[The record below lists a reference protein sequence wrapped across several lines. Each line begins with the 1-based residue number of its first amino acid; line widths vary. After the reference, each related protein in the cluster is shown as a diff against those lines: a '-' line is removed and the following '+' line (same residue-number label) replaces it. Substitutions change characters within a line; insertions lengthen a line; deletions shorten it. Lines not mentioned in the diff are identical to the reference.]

1 MNEGCEEIACEFIQM
16 AHRRVRDMEAS
27 SHQPL
32 ELPSLEN
39 FSDMLGEQALSSTRL
54 GENWRNRVYE
64 VEFASGRVA
73 IAKQLVVATDEMLQR
88 QYNQHAELARLPIAK
103 LRLPRAL
110 AILPSKRTYLM
121 DRAPGQTIE
130 TLVERGTHKE
140 LLGACAL
147 AGEILAQMQLSQVE
161 RSCPLPVEALARDF
175 ATAPWR
181 LTARQQQT
189 LASAFE
195 KLAPSLVDIGP
206 IYYDFKPANTL
217 FHQDMLY
224 LIDPPDMLRQGIQL
238 WDFGLFRSSMRRHLW
253 RYTLRH
259 PLDRARHATILAAI
273 RAFTQSYVATLPS
286 HGAAR
291 YFDAIVW
298 LLELQRT
305 AVLMTMQQGK
315 VLVTSNRAGAG
326 DVLGHPIANRVS
338 ITLLNIEKQR
348 LFQRLA
354 RELKQSRR
362 GVSASSAHGRSG
374 TLSSVDT

>member
-1 MNEGCEEIACEFIQM
+1 MSNDVAVEVDCEFIQ
-16 AHRRVRDMEAS
+16 AAGRRAKEMHLAGR
-27 SHQPL
+27 QPL
-32 ELPSLEN
+32 EPPSLQD
-39 FSDMLGEQALSSTRL
+39 FSQMLGEDAVTCTFL
-54 GENWRNRVYE
+54 GENWRNRVYQ
-64 VEFASGRVA
+64 VQFASGRVA
-73 IAKQLVVATDEMLQR
+73 IAKQLLVATDEMLQS
-88 QYNQHAELARLPIAK
+88 QYNSHAKLARLPIPK
-103 LRLPRAL
+103 LKVPRAL
-110 AILPSKRTYLM
+110 AILPSKRSYLM

-130 TLVERGTHKE
+130 ALVGRGTHKD

-195 KLAPSLVDIGP
+195 KLAPAQVDIGP

-217 FHQDMLY
+217 FYQDVLY
-224 LIDPPDMLRQGIQL
+224 LIDPPDMLHQGIHL
-238 WDFGLFRSSMRRHLW
+238 WDFSLFRSSMRRHLW
-253 RYTLRH
+253 RHTLRH
-259 PLDRARHATILAAI
+259 PLGRKRHAAILAAI
-273 RAFTQSYVATLPS
+273 RAFTQSYVGALPS

-291 YFDAIVW
+291 YFEGIVW

-305 AVLMTMQQGK
+305 AVLLTMQQGK
-315 VLVTSNRAGAG
+315 VLVTSNRPGAG

-338 ITLLNIEKQR
+338 ITLLNIEKHW

-354 RELKQSRR
+354 RALSHIIAA
-362 GVSASSAHGRSG
+362 GVSACFGAWS
-374 TLSSVDT
+374 